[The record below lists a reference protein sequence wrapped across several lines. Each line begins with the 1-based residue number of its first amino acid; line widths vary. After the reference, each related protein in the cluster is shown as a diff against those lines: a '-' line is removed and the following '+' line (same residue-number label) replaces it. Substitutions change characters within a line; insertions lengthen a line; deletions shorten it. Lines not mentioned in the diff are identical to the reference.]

1 MDLNII
7 EIILLFLI
15 LYLLGITSKLEG
27 QVKGL
32 KYTLI
37 QLLETTD
44 PVDYPIN
51 NELRELIQEG
61 KEIKAVKKVR
71 ETLGLSL
78 LEAKQYIDAL
88 KREERS

>member
-1 MDLNII
+1 MDINII

-15 LYLLGITSKLEG
+15 LYLWNIVNRLEG

-32 KYTLI
+32 QYILNQVHK
-37 QLLETTD
+37 
-44 PVDYPIN
+44 PMDYPIN
-51 NELRELIQEG
+51 NELRQLIQEG
-61 KEIKAVKKVR
+61 KEIKAIKKVR

-88 KREERS
+88 KREDRTS